1 MALEGEPVEKLP
13 PGLDPDVRQR
23 VVTQEALTINLEKM
37 HHEATVG
44 RFRFSADEPAELAG
58 DDNHPRPLDY
68 LLAAVGF

>member
-1 MALEGEPVEKLP
+1 MSTEDEAAAEIPK
-13 PGLDPDVRQR
+13 GLDPDVHER
-23 VVTQEALTINLEKM
+23 VITHGALTVNIDRM

-44 RFRFSADEPAELAG
+44 RFTFSSDEPAELAG